1 MTAENAQLIE
11 PQEAL
16 PVQWGRRTLLVA
28 VLLMTVALLF
38 WQMTTQ
44 TQRPWTERDTV
55 DVSLGG
61 EHYRLDSR
69 QLAWLEEFS
78 IAHFSGDA
86 LEARRIVETQID
98 AQLDSTFREVSARLP
113 LFADWYYSL
122 GGEYS
127 RLSMAVLSSMDL
139 ADGDFV
145 ARRAAEIL
153 FPDEVWT
160 ATLSQL
166 DSNAAGML
174 EALQASSREGWL
186 LELQQRL
193 ATQKV
198 PPPIPGLTDTLSGPD
213 LLVLDSLALR
223 LQTLDQQA
231 VFETRTTLSTIGAIG
246 VAGPALWRAVAARN
260 AVNAARAAAV
270 GGVAGSVTRGTASV
284 AARGAS
290 RAGSAAA
297 GAAVCLP
304 GGPIALACAAVAGA
318 ATWLATDWLLLRVDD
333 ALNREELLAGLEAG
347 LTDLRGGLEQELLE
361 AYDERIAVWQ
371 QATLVEIENSFSP
384 AAN

>member
-11 PQEAL
+11 PLEAL

-28 VLLMTVALLF
+28 VLLVTVALLF

-186 LELQQRL
+186 
-193 ATQKV
+193 
-198 PPPIPGLTDTLSGPD
+198 
-213 LLVLDSLALR
+213 
-223 LQTLDQQA
+223 
-231 VFETRTTLSTIGAIG
+231 
-246 VAGPALWRAVAARN
+246 
-260 AVNAARAAAV
+260 
-270 GGVAGSVTRGTASV
+270 
-284 AARGAS
+284 
-290 RAGSAAA
+290 
-297 GAAVCLP
+297 
-304 GGPIALACAAVAGA
+304 
-318 ATWLATDWLLLRVDD
+318 
-333 ALNREELLAGLEAG
+333 
-347 LTDLRGGLEQELLE
+347 
-361 AYDERIAVWQ
+361 
-371 QATLVEIENSFSP
+371 
-384 AAN
+384 